1 MVIPDALRHMRL
13 KEFRNYCVLGEMLT
27 QCGWKYADLVGRL
40 EEKRKTRSA
49 AYYQRK

>member
-1 MVIPDALRHMRL
+1 MVVPDALRHMRL
-13 KEFRNYCVLGEMLT
+13 KQFRNYCVLGELLT
-27 QCGWKYADLVGRL
+27 QCGWKHADLVARL